1 MSGRKPDP
9 DFAAA
14 SDPGALKLGSPGLA
28 SLIREVL
35 ARGSR
40 VRLRAGGASMQP
52 YLRDGDVLL
61 IGAPARPLKTGD
73 VAAFMAPPDGALLVH
88 RLIGVRD
95 GSLRFKGDGVRF
107 VDPPVR
113 AEDVLGIVLS
123 VERAG
128 RKVGFAGR
136 KGRRFATFA
145 SRHGLITAA
154 LAVRWRIKKIF
165 APRRADA

>member
-1 MSGRKPDP
+1 LSGRKPDP
-9 DFAAA
+9 DFSAA
-14 SDPGALKLGSPGLA
+14 SDPGVLKLGSPGLA
-28 SLIREVL
+28 GLIREVL

-52 YLRDGDVLL
+52 YLRDGDIL
-61 IGAPARPLKTGD
+61 IIGVPTRPLKIGD
-73 VAAFMAPPDGALLVH
+73 VAAFTAPPDGALLIH

-107 VDPPVR
+107 VDPPIR
-113 AEDVLGIVLS
+113 AEDVLGIVLT

-128 RKVGFAGR
+128 RKVRFAGR
-136 KGRRFATFA
+136 KGRRFAAFA

-154 LAVRWRIKKIF
+154 LAVRWRLKKIF
-165 APRRADA
+165 APERTGA

>member
-14 SDPGALKLGSPGLA
+14 SDPGVLRLGSPGLA
-28 SLIREVL
+28 GLIREVL
-35 ARGSR
+35 ARGSS

-52 YLRDGDVLL
+52 CLRDGDILL

-73 VAAFMAPPDGALLVH
+73 VAAFTAPPDGALLIH

-113 AEDVLGIVLS
+113 GEDVLGIVLF
-123 VERAG
+123 VERSG
-128 RKVGFAGR
+128 RKVRYAGW
-136 KGRRFATFA
+136 KGRRFAAFA

-154 LAVRWRIKKIF
+154 LAVRWRIKTFF
-165 APRRADA
+165 ASGRTDA